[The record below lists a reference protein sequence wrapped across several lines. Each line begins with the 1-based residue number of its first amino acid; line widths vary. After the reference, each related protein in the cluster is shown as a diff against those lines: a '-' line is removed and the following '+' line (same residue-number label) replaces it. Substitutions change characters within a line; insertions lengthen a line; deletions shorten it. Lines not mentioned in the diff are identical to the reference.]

1 MRSSGDLRESR
12 IWKICV
18 WTVLVLCVLSS
29 GTSLAAGRWG
39 FLILSGVGV
48 VATASVLVQFRR
60 GK

>member
-29 GTSLAAGRWG
+29 GTSLAAGHWG